1 MVKRYKQEVR
11 RKKNVQYTLETM
23 FDLVIKDM
31 QVTRYNFSLSDYK
44 D

>member
-31 QVTRYNFSLSDYK
+31 QGTRYNFSLSDCK